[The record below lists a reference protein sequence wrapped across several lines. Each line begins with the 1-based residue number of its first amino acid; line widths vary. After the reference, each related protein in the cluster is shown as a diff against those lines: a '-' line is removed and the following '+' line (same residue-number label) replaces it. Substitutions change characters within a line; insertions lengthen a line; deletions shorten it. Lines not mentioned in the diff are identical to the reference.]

1 MRSRVAPVFFV
12 VLAVAVLALVTVPG
26 RAGEETDDPLVR
38 AALAQ
43 LGESCRQALQAE
55 DAEAYSRCFT
65 SDAEYVNE
73 RDEVYRGR
81 NAIRSMAA
89 SFFRTMPGIRVA
101 AEPLR
106 FRTIGDDVACEET
119 IVTLHSGDGAVLSR
133 SRYSIVCVRR
143 DEGWLIADLK
153 KRELPAAVALSPR
166 EQLESL
172 SWLVGDWVEETDEAK
187 IKSSCRWSDD
197 GPYLIQKF
205 TVRDGEG
212 NTSTSTQ
219 RIAWDPLLR
228 KVRSWFWDSAGGYGG
243 AIWSATTDG
252 WVLQARSVA
261 VDGTVRTGMHYV
273 HRDGEDASRW
283 EAKARI
289 VGDVLVDD
297 QTYFIVR
304 QPPEPR

>member
-1 MRSRVAPVFFV
+1 MKFRVVPVLFV
-12 VLAVAVLALVTVPG
+12 VLAVAISALVTVPG
-26 RAGEETDDPLVR
+26 RAKEETDDPLVR
-38 AALAQ
+38 AALTQ
-43 LGESCRQALQAE
+43 LGESWRQALKAG

-65 SDAEYVNE
+65 LDAEYVDE
-73 RDEVYRGR
+73 EDEVHRGR
-81 NAIRSMAA
+81 DAIRAMAA
-89 SFFRTMPGIRVA
+89 SFFQRMPGTRIT
-101 AEPLR
+101 AELLR
-106 FRTIGDDVACEET
+106 FRTIGDDVACQEK
-119 IVTLHSGDGAVLSR
+119 IVTFQSAEGAVLSR

-153 KRELPAAVALSPR
+153 KRELPAATALSPR

-187 IKSSCRWSDD
+187 VKSSCRWSED

-205 TVRDGEG
+205 TVRDSEG
-212 NTSTSTQ
+212 NLSASTQ

-228 KVRSWFWDSAGGYGG
+228 KVRSWFWDSAGGYGS
-243 AIWSATTDG
+243 AIWSTMTDG

-273 HRDGEDASRW
+273 RREGEDAYRW